1 MVNQD
6 SANHSA
12 THYKTTQSRVLP
24 YNLTPWDSR
33 KRSCK
38 IPPSQIRY
46 SRNGSSIRSEHISKE
61 QGRMDE
67 LRTEVNHLHEEI
79 SENPDPTTEDQS
91 MFSQHTLTFQGKLDQ
106 LNVVNHQSLRIK
118 SQKITTLGSKS
129 YQARPTV
136 KIG

>member
-1 MVNQD
+1 
-6 SANHSA
+6 
-12 THYKTTQSRVLP
+12 
-24 YNLTPWDSR
+24 
-33 KRSCK
+33 
-38 IPPSQIRY
+38 
-46 SRNGSSIRSEHISKE
+46 
-61 QGRMDE
+61 MDE
-67 LRTEVNHLHEEI
+67 LRTEVNHLQEEI

-91 MFSQHTLTFQGKLDQ
+91 MFSQHTLTFQGKLDP